1 MRFEGSFSAKAPRE
15 RAYVF
20 FLDPNALSSCVDDPH
35 TIEVQDEDHFR
46 GSVRSGVGF
55 VKGTFQFSATVVDR
69 DPPKRARLTV
79 HGSGMGSGFD
89 IDATFEMSEAGGT
102 TTVRW
107 AADVL
112 MNGTIASVGAR
123 LLQGTIDKKSK
134 AFFENARKKLEG
146 A

>member
-1 MRFEGSFSAKAPRE
+1 MRFEGSFSAKAPQDRVF
-15 RAYVF
+15 AF
-20 FLDPNALSSCVDDPH
+20 FLDPNELSSCIDDPH
-35 TIEVQDEDHFR
+35 TIEVEDEDHFR

-55 VKGTFQFSATVVDR
+55 VKGTFQLTAAVADR
-69 DPPKRARLTV
+69 DPPKRARIQV
-79 HGSGMGSGFD
+79 QGSGMGSGFD
-89 IDATFEMSEAGGT
+89 IDATLDLSESGGT

-112 MNGTIASVGAR
+112 MNGTIASLGAR

-134 AFFENARKKLEG
+134 AFFENVRQKLEP

>member
-1 MRFEGSFSAKAPRE
+1 MRFEGSFSAKAPQDRVY
-15 RAYVF
+15 AF
-20 FLDPNALSSCVDDPH
+20 FLDPNELSSCVDDPH
-35 TIEVQDEDHFR
+35 TIELLDEDHFR
-46 GSVRSGVGF
+46 GSIRSGVGF
-55 VKGTFQFSATVVDR
+55 VKGTFQFSAAVVDR
-69 DPPKRARLTV
+69 DPPKQAKLRMQ
-79 HGSGMGSGFD
+79 GSGMGSGFD
-89 IDATFEMSEAGGT
+89 IDASFEMSEAIGT

-107 AADVL
+107 VADVV